1 MKVLIVDDSSAI
13 RTLIERAI
21 RLCDENAVSCFQ
33 APDGAEALRILS
45 TNPMDLVFVDL
56 HMPNMDG
63 REFLAEL
70 KKADRKPIPTIAV
83 VTSERSDETALEI
96 SELGASFY
104 LQKPIAP
111 ENIKEVYEHVRGRL
125 R

>member
-13 RTLIERAI
+13 RTVIERAI
-21 RLCDENAVSCFQ
+21 RLCDAQPVECFQ
-33 APDGAEALRILS
+33 APDGAEALRIVS
-45 TNPMDLVFVDL
+45 ANPIDLIFVDL

-63 REFLAEL
+63 REFLARLHKGERHTN
-70 KKADRKPIPTIAV
+70 ATIAV
-83 VTSERSDETALEI
+83 VTSERSDETAVEI
-96 SELGASFY
+96 SALGASFY

-111 ENIKEVYEHVRGRL
+111 ENIKEVYVHARERL